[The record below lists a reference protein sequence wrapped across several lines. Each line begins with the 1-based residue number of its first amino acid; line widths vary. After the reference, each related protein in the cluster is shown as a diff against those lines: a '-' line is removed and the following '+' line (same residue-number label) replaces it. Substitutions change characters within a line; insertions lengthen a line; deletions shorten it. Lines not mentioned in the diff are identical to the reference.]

1 MIRLILFLSIFVFSL
16 YGEEESSDIKTLKFR
31 SALIKGT
38 KQIEIFRKSLSQL
51 KEAKQQLLEFTLG
64 KNKDSKKAKELA
76 GQIDKLEAHMLQKYG
91 IYPDVPYI
99 ASPETATVSLL
110 LTEEQL
116 EKLSGE
122 KPTAENG
129 TAEGER
135 TRYPVIKLT
144 SGQAV
149 QNFIADA
156 KKGDLIRKRIE
167 SLKSMRKEKGVEEQ
181 KKIAEQIKN
190 LEEQLNKYD
199 DAMKK
204 TYKVHSNLDYI
215 LDTTSLSVYMVIN
228 SEDLKMIGLRNKNK
242 VEKNFK
248 ESLKK

>member
-1 MIRLILFLSIFVFSL
+1 MIRLILLLSFLVVSL
-16 YGEEESSDIKTLKFR
+16 NGQEESNDIKTLKFR

-38 KQIEIFRKSLSQL
+38 KQVEIFRNSLSQL
-51 KEAKQQLLEFTLG
+51 KEAKQQLLESTLG
-64 KNKDSKKAKELA
+64 KTKDANKVKELA
-76 GQIDKLEAHMLQKYG
+76 ELVDKLEAHMLQKYG

-99 ASPETATVSLL
+99 ASPESATVSLL
-110 LTEEQL
+110 LTEDQL

-122 KPTAENG
+122 KPTADNSSK
-129 TAEGER
+129 EGER

-167 SLKSMRKEKGVEEQ
+167 SLKAMRKEKDVEEQ
-181 KKIAEQIKN
+181 KKIADQIKN
-190 LEEQLNKYD
+190 LEEQLSKYD

-242 VEKNFK
+242 VEEHFK
-248 ESLKK
+248 ETLKK